1 MVSCRRP
8 ASWRLIMY
16 KIDFDKPCRIHFIGI
31 GGISMSGF
39 AEYLHTLGFK
49 VSGSDAHQSSITDRL
64 SDLGITFYLGQ
75 RASNITPDIDVI
87 VYTAAIMEDNDE
99 FMEVKRRNIPML
111 SRAEMIGQ
119 VMLNFDNAVA
129 ISGTHGKTTTTS
141 MLSLIF
147 MEGNLDPT
155 ISVGGILDA
164 IGGNIRMGKSEH
176 FITEACEYTNTFLQ
190 FNPNRSV
197 ILNIDEDHLD
207 FFKDLADIRNSF
219 HTFAKRL
226 PKGGQL
232 FINGE
237 IDNYEEITSDLDC
250 EVFTYGIID
259 PNHRKTDKTYDYAAD
274 NIVFDNHSVGS
285 YDLYF
290 RGEFI
295 DRIKLN
301 VIGLHNLSNSLP
313 AIGIAL
319 QVGVPIEII
328 KKALLSFHNSKR
340 RFEYKGE
347 IGGVTV
353 IDDYAHHPTEVIA
366 TLSAAQNYPHNVLW
380 CVFQPHTYSR
390 TKQHLGEFADA
401 LSLAD
406 KVVLADIYASREKD
420 PGDISSRDLAREL
433 EKLGKEVYYFNS
445 FDEIENFLLQNCMN
459 GDLLITMGAG
469 DIVSVGE
476 NLLGL

>member
-1 MVSCRRP
+1 
-8 ASWRLIMY
+8 MY

-49 VSGSDAHQSSITDRL
+49 VTGSDAHKSSITEHL
-64 SDLGITFYLGQ
+64 SDLGIDCFLGQ
-75 RASNITPDIDVI
+75 RPSNITPDIDVV
-87 VYTAAIMEDNDE
+87 VYTAAIMEDNE
-99 FMEVKRRNIPML
+99 EYMEVKRLNIPML

-119 VMLNFDNAVA
+119 LMLNFDNAIAV
-129 ISGTHGKTTTTS
+129 SGTHGKTTTTS
-141 MLSLIF
+141 LLSLIY
-147 MEGNLDPT
+147 MEAKLDPT

-164 IGGNIRMGKSEH
+164 IGGNIRMGNSEN
-176 FITEACEYTNTFLQ
+176 FIIEACEYTNTFLQ
-190 FNPNRSV
+190 FYPKRGI

-219 HTFAKRL
+219 HLFAKRL
-226 PKGGQL
+226 PKDGQL

-237 IDNYEEITSDLDC
+237 ISNYQEITSDLAC

-259 PNHRKTDKTYDYAAD
+259 PAYRNTDNAQYDFAAD
-274 NIVFDNHSVGS
+274 KITFDEQSFGS

-290 RGEFI
+290 RGEYI
-295 DRIKLN
+295 DHIQLN
-301 VIGLHNLSNSLP
+301 VIGLHNVSNSLP
-313 AIGIAL
+313 AIGVAMQTGI
-319 QVGVPIEII
+319 PIEAI
-328 KKALLSFHNSKR
+328 KKALLSFKNSKR

-347 IGGVTV
+347 IGGVTI
-353 IDDYAHHPTEVIA
+353 IDDYAHHPTEVTA
-366 TLSAAQNYPHNVLW
+366 TLEAAVNCPHKTLW

-390 TKQHLGEFADA
+390 TKQHLTEFAKA

-433 EKLGKEVYYFNS
+433 TKLGTEVHYFKS
-445 FDEIENFLLQNCMN
+445 FDEIENFLLENCIN